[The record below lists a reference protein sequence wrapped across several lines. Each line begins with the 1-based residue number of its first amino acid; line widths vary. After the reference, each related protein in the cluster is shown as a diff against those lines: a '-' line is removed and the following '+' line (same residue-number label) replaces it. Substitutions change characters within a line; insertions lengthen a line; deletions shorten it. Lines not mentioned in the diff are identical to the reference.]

1 MKKYLTN
8 KEINFYQKDGALL
21 IKNVFKP
28 WINILRKGFEKVLK
42 KPGPHARENV
52 KNEEGRFFED
62 YCNWQRISEFKKFA
76 EESPAAQI
84 VGEATGSKSIQL
96 FHEHIFVKDPG
107 TNKETPWHQDMP
119 YYCVNGNDTGS
130 FWIPLDQ
137 ITKENSLQILLG
149 SHKLPKLVRP
159 TKWSNN
165 KSWYKNDENFMD
177 MPSINTDENILKSE
191 MNLGDAILFNFKVLH
206 SSPGNLENMPRR
218 AFSMRFIGDD
228 VTYVD
233 RGGETSPPFK
243 GIDLKIGAKMREDW
257 FPVVWNN

>member
-1 MKKYLTN
+1 MILTTDQI
-8 KEINFYQKDGALL
+8 KNFKDDGAII
-21 IKNVFKP
+21 IKDIFKP
-28 WINILRKGFEKVLK
+28 WINILREGFEKVLK
-42 KPGPHARENV
+42 NPGSHARENTST
-52 KNEEGRFFED
+52 NESGRFFED
-62 YCNWQRISEFKKFA
+62 YCNWERIQEFKKFVQ
-76 EESPAAQI
+76 ESPAAQI
-84 VGEATGSKSIQL
+84 VAEATNSKSIQV
-96 FHEHIFVKDPG
+96 FHDHIFVKEPS
-107 TNKETPWHQDMP
+107 TSKPTPWHQDMP

-130 FWIPLDQ
+130 FWIPLDP

-165 KSWYKNDENFMD
+165 KPWYKNDDNYMD
-177 MPSINTDENILKSE
+177 MPNVNSMEENILKCK

-206 SSPGNLENMPRR
+206 SSPGNLDNKPRK

-233 RGGETSPPFK
+233 RGGETSPPFE

>member
-8 KEINFYQKDGALL
+8 KEINFYQKQGALI

-28 WINILRKGFEKVLK
+28 WINILREGFEKVLK
-42 KPGPHARENV
+42 EPGPHARENV

-76 EESPAAQI
+76 EMSPAAQI
-84 VGEATGSKSIQL
+84 VGEATRSKSIQL

-165 KSWYKNDENFMD
+165 KPWYKNDKTFMD

-206 SSPGNLENMPRR
+206 SSPGNLENIPRR